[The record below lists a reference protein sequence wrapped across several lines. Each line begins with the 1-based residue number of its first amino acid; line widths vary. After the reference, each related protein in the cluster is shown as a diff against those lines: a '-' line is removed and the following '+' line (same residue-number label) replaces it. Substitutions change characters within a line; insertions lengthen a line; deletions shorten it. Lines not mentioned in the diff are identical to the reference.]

1 MDLIENKYLVVK
13 DHVNKHE
20 LSPYWLH
27 YRLMMI
33 IFVLLKVNFNQ
44 KKKQFQIKNL
54 YLQLIDFD

>member
-1 MDLIENKYLVVK
+1 MDLIGNKYLVVK

-33 IFVLLKVNFNQ
+33 IFVLLK
-44 KKKQFQIKNL
+44 IKFESL
-54 YLQLIDFD
+54 IRRDFFDLQVIDFD

>member
-1 MDLIENKYLVVK
+1 MDLIGNKYLVVK

-33 IFVLLKVNFNQ
+33 IFVLLKNKIRIFNS
-44 KKKQFQIKNL
+44 KRFL
-54 YLQLIDFD
+54 RFTGH